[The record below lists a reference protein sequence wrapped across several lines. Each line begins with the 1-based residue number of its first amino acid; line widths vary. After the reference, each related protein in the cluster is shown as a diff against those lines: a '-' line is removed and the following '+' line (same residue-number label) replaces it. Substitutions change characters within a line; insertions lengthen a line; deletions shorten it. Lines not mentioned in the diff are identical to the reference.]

1 MSAHMYIHFEL
12 RSGLRFGGPGCVILP
27 GIPRS
32 FGLSADGARADGLS
46 FVRGIGLFRLLL
58 ALLAALTLVW
68 GTLHG
73 HAIEGI
79 AAVLAAVLVDAIG
92 AFLRGRTE
100 VRHRGQG

>member
-1 MSAHMYIHFEL
+1 MYIHFEL
-12 RSGLRFGGPGCVILP
+12 RCGLRFYGPGCVVLP
-27 GIPRS
+27 GVPRS
-32 FGLSADGARADGLS
+32 FGLCGDGGPADGLG

-73 HAIEGI
+73 HAIESI

-92 AFLRGRTE
+92 GFLRGCRGA
-100 VRHRGQG
+100 RHHGQA